1 MNQGFNIYQNMNQ
14 GYIFTRT
21 WIKGIYL
28 PDDEPGVYIYQDMD
42 QGYIFTRT
50 WIKGIYLPDDE
61 PGV

>member
-1 MNQGFNIYQNMNQ
+1 MNQ